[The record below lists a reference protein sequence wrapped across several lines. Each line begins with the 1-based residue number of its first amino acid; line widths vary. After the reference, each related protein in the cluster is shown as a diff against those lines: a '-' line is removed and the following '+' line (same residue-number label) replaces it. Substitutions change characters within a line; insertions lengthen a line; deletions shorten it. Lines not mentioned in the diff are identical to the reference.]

1 MSPSSDKTKTHPC
14 RQDARVKIGLLA
26 LMPQLYERGGPKLR
40 ETQDAWARK
49 LAASWDWADVRYAG
63 VCLSRDQVD
72 TAVRGFSAEPC
83 DVIVVVH
90 LTYAPSLNSAS
101 ALIETPLP
109 ILLFDT
115 QPDAGAGD
123 LKDNTFLSRNHGVH
137 GVQDLA
143 NVLARGGKHP
153 PVIVGHWRDPMA
165 IGLLRTWCL
174 AARIRT
180 LLRSMRTGIVGRPMA
195 GMGDF
200 AVDEAALLMRIGPA
214 IVPVEPRRIAE
225 LAASANAQVV
235 KQRIKD
241 NASIFRISDELTD
254 TQHEAAVRVSLALEQ
269 IAVEDHLDA
278 LAVHFLTVSEDGR
291 IPTLPFYAASKLLA
305 DGYGYAGEGDVCC
318 ASLVAAMQDV
328 AGPADFVEMFSMD
341 FEGEAVVMAHMGEGN
356 YATAAHRRKPLLAPR
371 PFPLAPTP
379 EAPAT
384 PVFAPQP
391 GPVTL
396 ASLALAPD
404 GDFRMVVA
412 TGEVAAWGPFDHVRH
427 PHFKFQPAGTL
438 DDFLATWSQFG
449 GSHHQVMV
457 RGDAVG
463 LLLAAAETLGIDSTV
478 VTNAAENEAE

>member
-1 MSPSSDKTKTHPC
+1 MSPQPE
-14 RQDARVKIGLLA
+14 KIKVGLLA

-40 ETQDAWARK
+40 ETQDAWARS
-49 LAASWDWADVRYAG
+49 LAASWDWADVRYSG
-63 VCLSRDQVD
+63 VCLSREQVD
-72 TAVRGFSAEPC
+72 AAVRGFNAEPC

-109 ILLFDT
+109 IVLFDT
-115 QPDAGAGD
+115 QPDTGPAN
-123 LKDNTFLSRNHGVH
+123 LEDNGFFSRNHGVH

-153 PVIVGHWRDPMA
+153 PVVVGHWRDA
-165 IGLLRTWCL
+165 QTVSLLRTWCT
-174 AARIRT
+174 AARVRT
-180 LLRSMRTGIVGRPMA
+180 LLRIMRTGIVGRPMA

-200 AVDEAALLMRIGPA
+200 AVDEANLLMRIGPA
-214 IVPVEPRRIAE
+214 VVPVEPRRIAE
-225 LAASANAQVV
+225 LATEAKKDAVA
-235 KQRIKD
+235 QRIEADAK
-241 NASIFRISDELTD
+241 AFRISQELTSA
-254 TQHEAAVRVSLALEQ
+254 QHEAAVRVSLALER
-269 IAVEDHLDA
+269 IVVEDHLDA

-318 ASLVAAMQDV
+318 ASLVAAMQRV
-328 AGPADFVEMFSMD
+328 AGPADFVEMFSID
-341 FEGEAVVMAHMGEGN
+341 FDENAVVMAHMGEGN
-356 YATAAHRRKPLLAPR
+356 YATAAANRKPLLAPR

-384 PVFAPQP
+384 PVFAPKP

-404 GDFRMVVA
+404 GEFRMVA
-412 TGEVAAWGPFDHVRH
+412 AAGEVVKWGPFDHIRH
-427 PHFKFQPAGTL
+427 PHFKFQPAGAL

-449 GSHHQVMV
+449 GSHHQVML

-463 LLLAAAETLGIDSTV
+463 LLLASAETLGIDSAV
-478 VTNAAENEAE
+478 VTDGADDGGA